1 MRNTFLTL
9 LAAGIVATGCSSAQK
24 NSSMTSTSSKEGWTK
39 LFDGKT
45 TNGWHTFNKSVA
57 GDAWKV
63 EDGAITLV
71 KAPGTTGG
79 DLVTNE
85 EYSNFHLKLE
95 WKISPKGNSGIIFFV
110 KEDPKFSQT
119 YLTGPEMQVLDNDG
133 HADGK
138 IHKHRTGDLY
148 DLIASSSEPV
158 KPVGQWNLAEIIAN
172 NGKLTFMLNGV
183 KIVETTMWDENWNQL
198 VAGSKFKSWADF
210 GKYKSGRI
218 ALQDHGDQV
227 WYRNIEIKKF

>member
-24 NSSMTSTSSKEGWTK
+24 STSMTTESSKEGWIK

-45 TNGWHTFNKSVA
+45 TNGWHTFNKPTA

-85 EYSNFHLKLE
+85 EYENFHLKLE

-119 YLTGPEMQVLDNDG
+119 YLTGPEMQVLDNEG

-183 KIVETTMWDENWNQL
+183 KVVETTMWDENWNQL

-227 WYRNIEIKKF
+227 WYRNIELKKL

>member
-24 NSSMTSTSSKEGWTK
+24 NASMTTASSKEGWIK

-45 TNGWHTFNKSVA
+45 TNGWHTFNKSTA

-71 KAPGTTGG
+71 KSPGTTGG

-172 NGKLTFMLNGV
+172 KGKLTFMLNGV